1 MALDYEM
8 VAFCNKCY
16 GSLSGHLYVVF
27 KWFSVVAQV
36 FLVFYSWLL
45 DDFYWPRSKE
55 SQVLIL
61 VCKYDSFN
69 VFQQIVSVCHCVSL
83 YILC

>member
-36 FLVFYSWLL
+36 FLVFYRWLL
-45 DDFYWPRSKE
+45 DDFLLA
-55 SQVLIL
+55 QVKRVSSPYSGL
-61 VCKYDSFN
+61 
-69 VFQQIVSVCHCVSL
+69 QI
-83 YILC
+83 